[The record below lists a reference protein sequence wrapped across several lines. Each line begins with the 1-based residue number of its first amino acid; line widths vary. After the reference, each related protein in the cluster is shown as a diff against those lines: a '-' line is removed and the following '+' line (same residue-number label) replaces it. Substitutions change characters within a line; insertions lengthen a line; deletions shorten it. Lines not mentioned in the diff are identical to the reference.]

1 MKSLTLEDTLYLPGA
16 RQGCRQP
23 RGCIILQSQDPGGGG
38 EFLHLVTLGIST
50 SCFGPAQG
58 DPVSCNWRIITNR
71 MSLRGGGCDWFALGY
86 YGSYLIR
93 TPGIIALFSSF
104 LPSFLSFCLF
114 RASPLAYESSQ
125 SRGQIRTVAACLH
138 HSHSNARSKPCL
150 RPTPQ
155 LTAIPDP

>member
-1 MKSLTLEDTLYLPGA
+1 MEPNVVSVLSWADSSALLALLSPAHVNDHLLPKTDPQMKKSWVKGPRVKSLTLEDTLYLPGA

-71 MSLRGGGCDWFALGY
+71 MSLRGGGCDWFALG
-86 YGSYLIR
+86 
-93 TPGIIALFSSF
+93 
-104 LPSFLSFCLF
+104 C
-114 RASPLAYESSQ
+114 
-125 SRGQIRTVAACLH
+125 
-138 HSHSNARSKPCL
+138 
-150 RPTPQ
+150 
-155 LTAIPDP
+155 